1 MNVIFHIDETDKWP
15 TVLSNIKHMVDWYQK
30 TDTQG
35 DIELLING
43 EAVEQT
49 VKTANIN
56 LNDIYAPNVNIVVCN
71 NSLTQRHISNDDLQE
86 VTSIA
91 PVGVVELALKQQ
103 QGYSYIKP

>member
-30 TDTQG
+30 TGTQG

-56 LNDIYAPNVNIVVCN
+56 LNDIHAPNVNIVVCN
-71 NSLTQRHISNDDLQE
+71 NSLTQRHISNDDTRSNFNSASWCCRVSTQ
-86 VTSIA
+86 TTAGI
-91 PVGVVELALKQQ
+91 
-103 QGYSYIKP
+103 